1 MIVDETRVETM
12 YPTSEFTQHIHVIH
26 MYAACVFSEI
36 DIAKEINEANAVF
49 ELVVRCDGADPELA
63 AKCADNGTVGVGKVG
78 QECCEFVL
86 HKRSPFC
93 ECMEYFRTRMC

>member
-1 MIVDETRVETM
+1 
-12 YPTSEFTQHIHVIH
+12 

-36 DIAKEINEANAVF
+36 DIAKEIDEANAVF
-49 ELVVRCDGADPELA
+49 ELVARCDAGDDECA
-63 AKCADNGTVGVGKVG
+63 AKRADNGTVGAGKVG
-78 QECCEFVL
+78 QERCEFVL

>member
-1 MIVDETRVETM
+1 
-12 YPTSEFTQHIHVIH
+12 

-49 ELVVRCDGADPELA
+49 ELVVRCDAGNDD
-63 AKCADNGTVGVGKVG
+63 CAVESTGNGTVGVGKVG